1 MKSLFRHMIF
11 ALALSVAFVSL
22 HGCRDKGIIEE
33 EDMAQIYA
41 EMLMT
46 DQWINNNTGVRKL
59 ADTSRVYEPILKKYG
74 HSSET
79 YRKSVEYY
87 LQDPD
92 TYAEI
97 MKETIK
103 ILDARL
109 AVLNRKKQEI
119 AENNL
124 RTSYV
129 RGFARYVNID
139 DSWLSMNQ
147 VSKND
152 TIRFDSLA
160 VIWDTVTYC
169 YNITRVLKVHP
180 VDSLAVCDTLH
191 VCDSI
196 PVSDSLV
203 PPPADSMAVKEMLE
217 RKFDT
222 LKGPDED
229 DLRRI
234 KETSRF
240 SRFKRTDTLMKI
252 L

>member
-11 ALALSVAFVSL
+11 ALALSVAFASL

-109 AVLNRKKQEI
+109 AGLNRKKQEN

-180 VDSLAVCDTLH
+180 VDSLAV
-191 VCDSI
+191 
-196 PVSDSLV
+196 SDSLV
-203 PPPADSMAVKEMLE
+203 PPPADSMAVKEMLD

-240 SRFKRTDTLMKI
+240 SRLKRTDTLMKI

>member
-1 MKSLFRHMIF
+1 
-11 ALALSVAFVSL
+11 
-22 HGCRDKGIIEE
+22 
-33 EDMAQIYA
+33 
-41 EMLMT
+41 MT

-109 AVLNRKKQEI
+109 AGLNRKKQEI

-180 VDSLAVCDTLH
+180 VDSLAV
-191 VCDSI
+191 
-196 PVSDSLV
+196 SDSLV
-203 PPPADSMAVKEMLE
+203 PPPADSMAVKEMLD

>member
-1 MKSLFRHMIF
+1 
-11 ALALSVAFVSL
+11 
-22 HGCRDKGIIEE
+22 
-33 EDMAQIYA
+33 
-41 EMLMT
+41 MT

-109 AVLNRKKQEI
+109 AGLNRKKQEI
-119 AENNL
+119 AENNF
-124 RTSYV
+124 RASYV
-129 RGFARYVNID
+129 RGFSRYVNID

-180 VDSLAVCDTLH
+180 VDSLAV
-191 VCDSI
+191 
-196 PVSDSLV
+196 SDSLV
-203 PPPADSMAVKEMLE
+203 PPPADSMAVKEMLV

>member
-1 MKSLFRHMIF
+1 MIF

-109 AVLNRKKQEI
+109 AGLNRKKQEI
-119 AENNL
+119 AENNF
-124 RTSYV
+124 RASYV
-129 RGFARYVNID
+129 RGFSRYVNID

-180 VDSLAVCDTLH
+180 VDSLAV
-191 VCDSI
+191 
-196 PVSDSLV
+196 SDSLV
-203 PPPADSMAVKEMLE
+203 PPPADSMAVKEMLD